1 MKRALDGLVAGLVS
15 IALVG
20 AVLGIGAGTLA
31 VVAIWMVRLLT

>member
-31 VVAIWMVRLLT
+31 VVAIWIVRVLT